1 MNVQKSKIVSRN
13 KHMESNHIF
22 HSKMQRVIMFMNEL
36 ELNQKVTYTEGELTL
51 SYHIVVEGVNTAN
64 KGEE

>member
-1 MNVQKSKIVSRN
+1 MNVQKSKVVSRN
-13 KHMESNHIF
+13 KHFESNQLF
-22 HSKMQRVIMFMNEL
+22 HSKMQKVIMFMNEL

>member
-13 KHMESNHIF
+13 KHMESNHLF

-36 ELNQKVTYTEGELTL
+36 ELNQKVTYTEGEIL
-51 SYHIVVEGVNTAN
+51 SYHIVVEGVNNAN